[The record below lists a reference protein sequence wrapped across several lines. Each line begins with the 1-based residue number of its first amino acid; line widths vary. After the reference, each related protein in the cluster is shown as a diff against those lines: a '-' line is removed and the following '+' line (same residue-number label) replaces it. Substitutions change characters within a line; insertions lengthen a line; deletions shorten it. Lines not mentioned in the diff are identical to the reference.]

1 MLFARIFRG
10 GCRGREPAV
19 VKRQT
24 LAFVDARARGVQTQT
39 KPESQSKSPVC
50 SYNEWD
56 PLEELIV
63 GRPENAFV
71 PNFTIE
77 VKANTHQKYWPFYQE
92 YGGKP
97 FPPEH
102 IKKAVK
108 QMDEFCKILE
118 HEGVTVRRPKIL
130 DHSKEYTTP
139 DFTSRGMYAAMPRDI
154 LLVVGEEIIEA
165 PMCWRARFFEYRAYR
180 DLMKEYFH
188 GGATWTVAPKPLM
201 DDPLYDKDYPINSVE
216 DRHKLAAEG
225 KFVTTEHD
233 ICFDAADFMRCGA
246 DIFAQRSQVTNFFG
260 IEWMR
265 RHLAK
270 KGITVHTISFDD
282 PNPMHIDA
290 TFNII
295 GPGIVLSNPDR
306 RCHQIDMF
314 HKAGWQVIKPPIPLI
329 ADDHPLWMSSKWLSM
344 NVLMLD
350 TKRVVVSKYEY
361 NIQKMFEDLGLQC
374 IPVDIMHA
382 MSLGG
387 GFHCWTTDVRRRGT
401 LESYFNV

>member
-24 LAFVDARARGVQTQT
+24 LAILGARARGVQTQT
-39 KPESQSKSPVC
+39 EPESQSKSPVC

-77 VKANTHQKYWPFYQE
+77 VKANTHQKYWPFYQK

-97 FPPEH
+97 FPAEH

-118 HEGVTVRRPKIL
+118 HEGVTVRRPNIL

-270 KGITVHTISFDD
+270 KGIKLHTISFDD

-314 HKAGWQVIKPPIPLI
+314 HKAGWQVIKPPTPLI
-329 ADDHPLWMSSKWLSM
+329 SDDHPLWMSSKWLSM

-401 LESYFNV
+401 LESYFNA

>member
-1 MLFARIFRG
+1 MR
-10 GCRGREPAV
+10 V
-19 VKRQT
+19 
-24 LAFVDARARGVQTQT
+24 RGVQT
-39 KPESQSKSPVC
+39 KPQVEKASPSLSSPVC
-50 SYNEWD
+50 AHNEWD

-63 GRPENAFV
+63 GRPENAHV
-71 PNFTIE
+71 PSFTIE
-77 VKANTHQKYWPFYQE
+77 VKANTHEKYWPFYQQH
-92 YGGKP
+92 GGKP

-102 IKKAVK
+102 VAKAVK
-108 QMDEFCKILE
+108 QMDEFCNILE

-130 DHSKEYTTP
+130 DHSKEFTTP
-139 DFTSRGMYAAMPRDI
+139 DFTSTGMYAAMPRDI

-201 DDPLYDKDYPINSVE
+201 DDALYDKEYPINSVE

-233 ICFDAADFMRCGA
+233 ICFDAADFMRCGT
-246 DIFAQRSQVTNFFG
+246 DIFVQRSQVTNYFG

-265 RHLAK
+265 RHLGK
-270 KGITVHTISFDD
+270 KGYRVHTISFED

-295 GPGIVLSNPDR
+295 GPGLVLSNPDR
-306 RCHQIDMF
+306 PCRQIDMF
-314 HKAGWQVIKPPIPLI
+314 NKAGWQVIKPPTPLI
-329 ADDHPLWMSSKWLSM
+329 SDDHPLWMSSKWLSM

-350 TKRVVVSKYEY
+350 PKRVVVSKYEY
-361 NIQKMFEDLGLQC
+361 TTQKISQK
-374 IPVDIMHA
+374 
-382 MSLGG
+382 
-387 GFHCWTTDVRRRGT
+387 
-401 LESYFNV
+401 

>member
-24 LAFVDARARGVQTQT
+24 LAILGARARGVQTQT

-77 VKANTHQKYWPFYQE
+77 VKANTHQKYWPFYQK

-97 FPPEH
+97 FPAEH

-118 HEGVTVRRPKIL
+118 HEGVTVRRPNIL

-201 DDPLYDKDYPINSVE
+201 DDPLYDKDYPISSVE

-270 KGITVHTISFDD
+270 KGIKLHTISFDD

-314 HKAGWQVIKPPIPLI
+314 HNAGWQVIKPPTPLI
-329 ADDHPLWMSSKWLSM
+329 SDDHPLWMSSKWLSM

-401 LESYFNV
+401 LESYFNA